1 MFLICST
8 RCWHAPVRNGK
19 DRDTTNSPIASV
31 PQTLREERTMDRNQ
45 ILEAIDE
52 EIGRLERVRA
62 LLNSTNGR
70 GAFTGISAKT
80 NGNGIH
86 AVKKRILSED
96 ARNRIAQAQKRRWA
110 KQHKEM
116 AAAKRA

>member
-1 MFLICST
+1 
-8 RCWHAPVRNGK
+8 
-19 DRDTTNSPIASV
+19 
-31 PQTLREERTMDRNQ
+31 MDRNQ

-52 EIGRLERVRA
+52 EINRLERVKN
-62 LLNSTNGR
+62 LLNATNGR
-70 GAFTGISAKT
+70 RLLNASVRS
-80 NGNGIH
+80 NGNGLH
-86 AVKKRILSED
+86 SVPVRKRVLSED